1 MSRFSDLIIKGSYC
15 SVEFSLLLFPLTG
28 DAVVNLL
35 ESAALGLEGEACL
48 EFRYLSPVPEEV
60 SQLRALSN
68 SSTGLREIWTS
79 PEVPSNSWRQV
90 FVQLILT
97 EPGTKVE

>member
-1 MSRFSDLIIKGSYC
+1 MIIKGSYC
-15 SVEFSLLLFPLTG
+15 CVEFSLLPFALTG
-28 DAVVNLL
+28 EAVVNLL

-60 SQLRALSN
+60 YQLRALSN
-68 SSTGLREIWTS
+68 SSSGLREIWTS

-90 FVQLILT
+90 FVQLIVT
-97 EPGTKVE
+97 ELGTKVK